1 MIKGLRTLATA
12 GLLGLATLVSGC
24 GPKLIASGDV
34 DGKHYDIYNTW
45 GGGKLTE
52 VTLTNGTKITYRD
65 PRFPEGSDTLD
76 KIYFETYSKG
86 KFNKDYYNFGT
97 INSFTIRDGT
107 NTITQLSPV
116 EHKKLLEEA
125 TIEVKAAAAT
135 LFSRKTKEVQAQRQ
149 ALLDKLK

>member
-45 GGGKLTE
+45 DFGK
-52 VTLTNGTKITYRD
+52 VTDVTFTNGTKITYKDANNDSRD
-65 PRFPEGSDTLD
+65 LIR
-76 KIYFETYSKG
+76 FETYANG
-86 KFNKDYYNFGT
+86 KFDENCYAFG
-97 INSFTIRDGT
+97 NVESFTIQDGT
-107 NTITQLSPV
+107 NITTRLSPA
-116 EHKKLLEEA
+116 EHEKLLKEA

-135 LFSRKTKEVQAQRQ
+135 ILGRKQEKFKHK
-149 ALLDKLK
+149 DKHF